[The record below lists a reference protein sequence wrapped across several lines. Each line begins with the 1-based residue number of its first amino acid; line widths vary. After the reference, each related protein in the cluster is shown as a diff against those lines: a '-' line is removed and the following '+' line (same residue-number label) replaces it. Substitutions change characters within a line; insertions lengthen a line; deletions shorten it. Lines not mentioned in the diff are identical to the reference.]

1 MGIASGKVHSDH
13 PQDLV
18 RRADLAM
25 YHAKRLGKD
34 RWEMYDAG
42 LHERSLTHQ
51 RTEAA
56 LRNALAEDRFVL
68 HYQPIVAL
76 RDSSVVGF
84 EALVRLVDET
94 GQLVPPDRFIG
105 VAEQSGLIVSMGTW
119 VLREACRT
127 IAELRERTGTP
138 LTVSVNVAARQ
149 VARPDFMSTVLDALA
164 SARLPEGALAL
175 ELTESALLEANSS
188 TLNQLTQ
195 LRNRGVQ
202 IALDDFGT
210 GYSSLTYLRTFPVTH
225 LKVDRSFVSGV
236 TSVAGDLAIVR
247 AVTQLA
253 QDLGLGWVA
262 EGIETRQQQRA
273 LAALGAGHGQGQ
285 GYLYSR
291 PVPREQLEEVLRSS
305 FTWPAVPRLACGA

>member
-1 MGIASGKVHSDH
+1 
-13 PQDLV
+13 
-18 RRADLAM
+18 
-25 YHAKRLGKD
+25 
-34 RWEMYDAG
+34 
-42 LHERSLTHQ
+42 
-51 RTEAA
+51 
-56 LRNALAEDRFVL
+56 
-68 HYQPIVAL
+68 
-76 RDSSVVGF
+76 
-84 EALVRLVDET
+84 
-94 GQLVPPDRFIG
+94 
-105 VAEQSGLIVSMGTW
+105 
-119 VLREACRT
+119 
-127 IAELRERTGTP
+127 
-138 LTVSVNVAARQ
+138 
-149 VARPDFMSTVLDALA
+149 
-164 SARLPEGALAL
+164 L

-253 QDLGLGWVA
+253 QYLGLGWVA